1 MKIANTLTD
10 DGIPTPRMSS
20 ERQRKEAEGKEYKRK
35 VNSAWSIVTVQGIL
49 ENDFYI
55 GTMRSS
61 KYTRKKIN
69 GKDVKLDESEHIV
82 IENHHQAIIGYR
94 EFATVRALMESRSK
108 GNQLPRSEKIRQRLL
123 GLPRM
128 RRLRQSDVR
137 HEPC

>member
-1 MKIANTLTD
+1 M
-10 DGIPTPRMSS
+10 
-20 ERQRKEAEGKEYKRK
+20 
-35 VNSAWSIVTVQGIL
+35 NSAWSIVTVQGIL

-108 GNQLPRSEKIRQRLL
+108 GNYRGQKKY
-123 GLPRM
+123 
-128 RRLRQSDVR
+128 DNAVR
-137 HEPC
+137 CSP